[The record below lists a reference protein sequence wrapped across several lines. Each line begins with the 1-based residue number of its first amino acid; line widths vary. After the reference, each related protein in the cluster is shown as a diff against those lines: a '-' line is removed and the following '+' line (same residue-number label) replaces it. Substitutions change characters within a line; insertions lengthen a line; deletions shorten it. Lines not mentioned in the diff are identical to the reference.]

1 MLDLLE
7 HYIYD
12 SLPREDFATSP
23 GLRRKVG
30 PEGELLPFYGCT
42 AVFWLPE
49 AAREAVAGLQARL
62 YSAAGGPRAPPP
74 AARGPPAPPTHPPA
88 PPHQRQGPE
97 GVKPAVLTV
106 RPAP

>member
-49 AAREAVAGLQARL
+49 AARRALSGLRRAQHQATVPLPARATP
-62 YSAAGGPRAPPP
+62 SAWAK
-74 AARGPPAPPTHPPA
+74 RGSLWACWQSRRIWKRSNSA
-88 PPHQRQGPE
+88 QAL
-97 GVKPAVLTV
+97 KL
-106 RPAP
+106 

>member
-42 AVFWLPE
+42 AVFWLPRRG
-49 AAREAVAGLQARL
+49 ACSRSRW
-62 YSAAGGPRAPPP
+62 SPGPS
-74 AARGPPAPPTHPPA
+74 T
-88 PPHQRQGPE
+88 
-97 GVKPAVLTV
+97 
-106 RPAP
+106 

>member
-30 PEGELLPFYGCT
+30 PEGELLPFM
-42 AVFWLPE
+42 
-49 AAREAVAGLQARL
+49 AARRSLVAGAARRVP
-62 YSAAGGPRAPPP
+62 AAG
-74 AARGPPAPPTHPPA
+74 AAIFAA
-88 PPHQRQGPE
+88 
-97 GVKPAVLTV
+97 ATV
-106 RPAP
+106 AAAGAGTSRRCTTS